1 MILIL
6 CANAGVD
13 RTYEVPEFTAGHFHR
28 PDRTLVS
35 AGGKGIN
42 VARVLVSLR
51 QPVTVA
57 GFAGGRSGAFVAADL
72 RGAGIRLALTQ
83 IREESRTTLTIVDPR
98 NKRVTRL
105 DEWGP
110 LVSPAEIEAL
120 RQAWI
125 AALPGTQIAAISG
138 NPPRGV
144 PRDLYARLLHYAARE
159 NIPTALDAHE
169 EHLQEALAGRPSLL
183 KPNLRELS
191 WLAKRP
197 LEVPEGVVTFSREL
211 LRQGIGAV
219 MTTLGKQGAIV
230 VSRDS
235 EALLVA
241 APQTEA
247 LSSVGAGDAALAG
260 YLAALREGRPLTE
273 RARWAMAA
281 GAANCAALGAAT
293 CTRAQVEEMVPQITV
308 EPVE

>member
-13 RTYEVPEFTAGHFHR
+13 RTYEVPEFSAGHYHR
-28 PDRTLVS
+28 PDRVLVS

-42 VARVLVSLR
+42 VARVLTALR

-57 GFAGGRSGAFVAADL
+57 GFAGGRSGSFVAADL
-72 RGAGIRLALTQ
+72 RGQGIHARLTQ
-83 IREESRTTLTIVDPR
+83 IREESRTTLTIVDPK

-120 RQAWI
+120 RQQWKG
-125 AALPGTQIAAISG
+125 ALEGTDFAIISG

-144 PRDLYARLLHYAARE
+144 PRDLYAHLIHYAVRE
-159 NIPTALDAHE
+159 KIPNALDAHE
-169 EHLQEALAGRPSLL
+169 EHLQEGLAGHPYMIT
-183 KPNLRELS
+183 PNLRELS

-197 LEVPEGVVTFSREL
+197 LDVPEGVVGFSRQL
-211 LRQGIGAV
+211 LAQGVRVV
-219 MTTLGKQGAIV
+219 MTTLGNQGAIV
-230 VSRDS
+230 VAHDA
-235 EALLVA
+235 EPLLVT
-241 APQTEA
+241 APEIETV
-247 LSSVGAGDAALAG
+247 STVGAGDAALAG
-260 YLAALREGRPLTE
+260 FVAARAEGRSPAD

-281 GAANCAALGAAT
+281 GAANCANVTAGT
-293 CTRAQVEEMVPQITV
+293 CTREQIEALVPQVTV
-308 EPVE
+308 ESLG